1 MIEKIKNYEVYDEGM
16 RKSLRDKLFFE
27 GLTGEVDTI
36 IDYGCA
42 DGTLLKQVHED
53 FPEWNIIGIDMDEE
67 MIKKAQSNC
76 PYGTFYLSN
85 HIPVEELKPIAKN
98 AIFVLSSV
106 IHEIYSYGS
115 METVN
120 NFWED
125 LFKLEVKYVSIR
137 DLMASNTSHRNS
149 DINDVMKIR
158 NRCRRDIIN
167 DFEKIWGSLNNQY
180 NLIHFLLKYQY
191 INSPNWSRE
200 ILENY
205 LPIIVEELMSKIPS
219 DKYNISYYEHYV
231 LPYTKNRIMKE
242 EGIELK
248 DNTHIKMILER
259 LN

>member
-1 MIEKIKNYEVYDEGM
+1 MEGIKDYKVYDEGM

-27 GLTGEVDTI
+27 GLIEEVDTL

-42 DGTLLKQVHED
+42 DGTLLKQVQED
-53 FPEWNIIGIDMDEE
+53 FPSWNLIGIDMDEK
-67 MIKKAQSNC
+67 MVDHAMAKCWGPVYYHCDRIPADDLKKVS
-76 PYGTFYLSN
+76 
-85 HIPVEELKPIAKN
+85 EN

-106 IHEIYSYGS
+106 IHEIYSYS
-115 METVN
+115 STEVIN
-120 NFWED
+120 NFWND
-125 LFKLEVKYVSIR
+125 LFNLGVKYISIR
-137 DLMASNTSHRNS
+137 DMMTSNSSYRNS

-167 DFEKIWGSLNNQY
+167 DFEKVWGSLNNQY

-191 INSPNWSRE
+191 VNSPSWNRE

-205 LPIIVEELMSKIPS
+205 LPLTIEELMSKIPS
-219 DKYNISYYEHYV
+219 DKYRITYYEHYV

-248 DNTHIKMILER
+248 DNTHIKLILER
-259 LN
+259 I